1 VSSLVCGRL
10 VDPCGG
16 RQRWWLRR
24 LANEP
29 LRGARV
35 GGIKD
40 ALALGV
46 ERLRLAVVDDGG
58 GHEADPGVA
67 VGVVVPVEELPAER
81 PGLVDVLEAV
91 GDLRPVFQRLRGVEG
106 VMMLAAIAIRPLGIT
121 RAWPSPRMEIVCWPS
136 RAATSL
142 E

>member
-1 VSSLVCGRL
+1 MSSLICGRL

-46 ERLRLAVVDDGG
+46 ERLRLAVVDGGG

-91 GDLRPVFQRLRGVEG
+91 GELRPVFQRLRGVEG
-106 VMMLAAIAIRPLGIT
+106 VIMLAAIAIRPLGMHGGVLRRVSGT
-121 RAWPSPRMEIVCWPS
+121 CR
-136 RAATSL
+136 
-142 E
+142 